1 MAVLGLHCH
10 TRAFSSCGEWC
21 LLSSCGARASHC
33 SGFSRGGAW
42 ALAHV
47 GSVAVVLGL
56 SCSTACGIFPDQ
68 GLNLCLLHWQAD
80 SLPLSHQGSLN
91 FVLDLSSSPFLI
103 QISVLMYIT
112 GINSEIMAVY
122 QSEFRRILALALPFI
137 SSLILVFGFLKVKW

>member
-1 MAVLGLHCH
+1 M
-10 TRAFSSCGEWC
+10 W
-21 LLSSCGARASHC
+21 
-33 SGFSRGGAW
+33 
-42 ALAHV
+42 
-47 GSVAVVLGL
+47 L

-80 SLPLSHQGSLN
+80 SLPLSHQGSLI

>member
-1 MAVLGLHCH
+1 M
-10 TRAFSSCGEWC
+10 W
-21 LLSSCGARASHC
+21 
-33 SGFSRGGAW
+33 
-42 ALAHV
+42 
-47 GSVAVVLGL
+47 L

-103 QISVLMYIT
+103 QISVLMYII

>member
-1 MAVLGLHCH
+1 M
-10 TRAFSSCGEWC
+10 W
-21 LLSSCGARASHC
+21 
-33 SGFSRGGAW
+33 
-42 ALAHV
+42 
-47 GSVAVVLGL
+47 L

-91 FVLDLSSSPFLI
+91 FVLDLKSSPFLI

-112 GINSEIMAVY
+112 GINREIMAVY
-122 QSEFRRILALALPFI
+122 QFEFRRILALALPFI